1 MSDNQEEKLHSA
13 PESEKSQ
20 TVLLPGKEDTALIP
34 GQEERINEEDK
45 EDPSYNAIP
54 HPTGGKAERSRI
66 HPEIS
71 SSDSKTDRVKVGI
84 T

>member
-34 GQEERINEEDK
+34 G
-45 EDPSYNAIP
+45 
-54 HPTGGKAERSRI
+54 
-66 HPEIS
+66 
-71 SSDSKTDRVKVGI
+71 
-84 T
+84 